1 MPGLGT
7 PSKPDLRFQSATI
20 TQLFVLA
27 KHVPI
32 HCQSVIPSTEG
43 RRWLSCWSHHLLPI
57 GSRISPLQ
65 TLPQQLLLLQKA
77 KCSESQVKP
86 NKQKKWIVLKYSVE
100 SGGAAPAGI
109 CTQSSV
115 SSKKS
120 LGFGAVGCTQGVL
133 CAVAPPAPSGLCV
146 SRGTAAAPGAGT
158 VRGEEKQP
166 ASSRCQICP
175 TSHQLGCSELQ
186 RSVQRAANCILM
198 TI

>member
-32 HCQSVIPSTEG
+32 HCRSVIPSTEG

-77 KCSESQVKP
+77 KCSESQVKT
-86 NKQKKWIVLKYSVE
+86 NKQKKSELFWNIQYRAVEQHLLESARRVQWALRNPRVSVQW
-100 SGGAAPAGI
+100 AARKGCFVPLPLQPHQGSACWGVRLLLLG
-109 CTQSSV
+109 QAQWEARRSS
-115 SSKKS
+115 
-120 LGFGAVGCTQGVL
+120 QP
-133 CAVAPPAPSGLCV
+133 PPAVRS
-146 SRGTAAAPGAGT
+146 APQAT
-158 VRGEEKQP
+158 
-166 ASSRCQICP
+166 
-175 TSHQLGCSELQ
+175 
-186 RSVQRAANCILM
+186 N
-198 TI
+198 